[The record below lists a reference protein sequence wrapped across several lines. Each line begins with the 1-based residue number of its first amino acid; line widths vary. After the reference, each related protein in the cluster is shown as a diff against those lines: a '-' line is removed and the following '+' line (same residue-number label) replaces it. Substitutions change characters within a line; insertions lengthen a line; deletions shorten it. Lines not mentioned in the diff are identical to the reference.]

1 MGQSIC
7 AIVVEGKIGGLYPEN
22 DNSWRPIP
30 THIYK
35 IMMGGEEYHDSIPGV
50 LLSELWLWD
59 GSIFAGDELL
69 KVKEEINELIEKQIL
84 SQEEMRDVLKLI
96 QFAIDDNRAVL
107 FSPFNC
113 NDVPLAQFD

>member
-69 KVKEEINELIEKQIL
+69 KVKEEINELIEKQLVTQEDMQEIL
-84 SQEEMRDVLKLI
+84 KVL
-96 QFAIDDNRAVL
+96 QFGIDNHRRVAITPFWIDDTP
-107 FSPFNC
+107 SEEI
-113 NDVPLAQFD
+113 